1 MERVDENGRGV
12 MEPANF
18 PDMGSRRA
26 LRDINNLVGAAAP
39 CAYASRKRG
48 TPDKGSV
55 DDQNPTSVARRPMT
69 RKFAAQSERKSQA
82 YQQGTK
88 EQHEQVRNEIHYNPP
103 LPSTVSIEMEEQVD
117 NSDLKE
123 IEMAIE
129 TAPDIDSCDSNNPLA
144 VVEYVQDIYSFY
156 RQTEVTSCV
165 SPDYMS
171 HQFDINE
178 QMRAILVDWLIEVH
192 YKFELM
198 EETLF
203 LTVNIIDRFL
213 ARMTVARKKLQLV
226 GVTAM
231 LLACKYEELSV
242 PMVEDFALITDRA
255 YTREEILEMERL
267 IINTLQFNMSVPTPY
282 VFMRRFLKA
291 AESDEK
297 LELVTFFIVELC
309 LVEYKM
315 LKFRPSL
322 LAAAAIYTAQCSLRG
337 FKCWTKT
344 SELHATYSEEQLL
357 ECSRLM
363 VQFHHKAGQGK
374 LTVVHR
380 KYSSHRYGYAAL
392 SEPALFLLETGH

>member
-12 MEPANF
+12 MGPANF
-18 PDMGSRRA
+18 RDTGSRRA
-26 LRDINNLVGAAAP
+26 LRDINNLVGAAP
-39 CAYASRKRG
+39 SCAYANRKRG
-48 TPDKGSV
+48 MPDKGSV

-69 RKFAAQSERKSQA
+69 RKFAATLERKSQA

-88 EQHEQVRNEIHYNPP
+88 EQHEQVRNEIQSDPP
-103 LPSTVSIEMEEQVD
+103 LPSTVSSSTCFDSCTAIDVDDCNMHSDIALPMVDEMEEVD

-123 IEMAIE
+123 IEMEDLVIE

-144 VVEYVQDIYSFY
+144 VVEYVEDIYSFY
-156 RQTEVTSCV
+156 RQT
-165 SPDYMS
+165 
-171 HQFDINE
+171 
-178 QMRAILVDWLIEVH
+178 EVH

-242 PMVEDFALITDRA
+242 PMVEDFVLITDRA
-255 YTREEILEMERL
+255 YTREEILEMERS
-267 IINTLQFNMSVPTPY
+267 IITTLQFNMSVPTPY

-291 AESDEK
+291 AESDRK
-297 LELVTFFIVELC
+297 LELVSFFIIELC
-309 LVEYKM
+309 LVEYRM
-315 LKFRPSL
+315 LKFQPSL

-344 SELHATYSEEQLL
+344 SELHTAYSEEQLL

-363 VQFHHKAGQGK
+363 VEFHHKAGQGK

-380 KYSSHRYGYAAL
+380 KYSSYRYGSAAK
-392 SEPALFLLETGH
+392 SEPALFLLDTGH

>member
-1 MERVDENGRGV
+1 MD
-12 MEPANF
+12 
-18 PDMGSRRA
+18 
-26 LRDINNLVGAAAP
+26 
-39 CAYASRKRG
+39 
-48 TPDKGSV
+48 
-55 DDQNPTSVARRPMT
+55 
-69 RKFAAQSERKSQA
+69 
-82 YQQGTK
+82 
-88 EQHEQVRNEIHYNPP
+88 
-103 LPSTVSIEMEEQVD
+103 
-117 NSDLKE
+117 
-123 IEMAIE
+123 IE

-156 RQTEVTSCV
+156 RQT
-165 SPDYMS
+165 
-171 HQFDINE
+171 
-178 QMRAILVDWLIEVH
+178 EVH

-255 YTREEILEMERL
+255 YTREEILEMV
-267 IINTLQFNMSVPTPY
+267 M
-282 VFMRRFLKA
+282 
-291 AESDEK
+291 
-297 LELVTFFIVELC
+297 LC

-357 ECSRLM
+357 
-363 VQFHHKAGQGK
+363 
-374 LTVVHR
+374 
-380 KYSSHRYGYAAL
+380 
-392 SEPALFLLETGH
+392 